1 MPLFLWERWICEHG
15 FCDMPDRLLID
26 KLNLAGPCLM
36 MHLKG
41 QGLREIAG
49 TLTELAPEGKS
60 VSYSAVRRWIKA
72 NRAAIEKAR
81 EKKHEEVVAE
91 FVTRELPGALD
102 IIRDQLAELIEIRR
116 QMLEFLTR
124 QVQANVALRFS
135 ITMELFLRVD
145 AAVHEKAMAIIRL
158 GRGGDDGAGGG
169 DHPVDLERFRRQME
183 DAGLNIEGSPQS
195 ECPQRPGAGGRS
207 HG

>member
-1 MPLFLWERWICEHG
+1 
-15 FCDMPDRLLID
+15 
-26 KLNLAGPCLM
+26 
-36 MHLKG
+36 
-41 QGLREIAG
+41 
-49 TLTELAPEGKS
+49 LTGLAPDGKS
-60 VSYSAVRRWIKA
+60 VSYSAVYRWVKA
-72 NRAAIEKAR
+72 NAAAIEKAR

-124 QVQANVALRFS
+124 QVQANVSLRFD

-145 AAVHEKAMAIIRL
+145 AMVHEKAMAIIKL
-158 GRGGDDGAGGG
+158 GRGGEDGGG
-169 DHPVDLERFRRQME
+169 GSSGHPVDLEKFRRQME
-183 DAGLNIEGSPQS
+183 DAGLKMGPPERGAAASSAPLEKSGSEG
-195 ECPQRPGAGGRS
+195 GS